1 MGSRCIAWRAKD
13 KTGTRVTARIER
25 LRESGVLGQIV
36 RFAIVGLVSTAIYS
50 AVYLP
55 LVYRMLPEGHAFL
68 AVPPAFLVAAAFG
81 FVAHG
86 RWSFQGHGTRERGA
100 VQPVKFMAVQ
110 GFGMV
115 LNALFTL
122 VLADWMGLAAWVP
135 LIPAMLVT
143 PFATFALNRTWV
155 FG

>member
-1 MGSRCIAWRAKD
+1 MDA
-13 KTGTRVTARIER
+13 VTARIGR
-25 LRESGVLGQIV
+25 LRDSGVLGQLV
-36 RFAIVGLVSTAIYS
+36 RFGIVGLLSTGIYS

-55 LVYRMLPEGHAFL
+55 LVYWALPAGRAFL

-81 FVAHG
+81 FFAHG
-86 RWSFQGHGTRERGA
+86 RWSFQGHGSRDAGA
-100 VQPVKFMAVQ
+100 VQPVKFMVVQ
-110 GFGMV
+110 AFGMV
-115 LNALFTL
+115 LNAAFTL

-135 LIPAMLVT
+135 LVPAMLVT

>member
-1 MGSRCIAWRAKD
+1 MDAV
-13 KTGTRVTARIER
+13 TGRIER
-25 LRESGVLGQIV
+25 LRDSGVLGQLV
-36 RFAIVGLVSTAIYS
+36 RFGIVGLLSTGIYS

-55 LVYRMLPEGHAFL
+55 LVYWVLPAGRAFL

-81 FVAHG
+81 FFAHG
-86 RWSFQGHGTRERGA
+86 RWSFQGHGSRDAGA
-100 VQPVKFMAVQ
+100 VQPVKFMVVQ

-122 VLADWMGLAAWVP
+122 VLADWMGLAEWVP
-135 LIPAMLVT
+135 LVPAMLVT